1 MRCLIALLL
10 MATPAAM
17 AEDNAYQ
24 IAFTEGRYDDAAA
37 LAQIEPTADGLAFT
51 ARSTL
56 ADAMSSPDYNP
67 PSDLLDHAEQLAR
80 MALEQDPAH
89 LEARLQ
95 LSIAL
100 SLKSRTLSIR
110 EIRRSGYGDESKA
123 LVETVL
129 RDDPN
134 NIYAHGFFAVWNL
147 EVRRRGGAIGASMM
161 GASVKKARRHYQTA
175 IALSPDDASLH
186 WQYARALAALN
197 AKKYRNEI
205 EAALLAA
212 HQCSVDTSLEQVM
225 QERAALLMSALNTK
239 RASETEKIARI
250 ML

>member
-1 MRCLIALLL
+1 MRCLIALIL

-24 IAFTEGRYDDAAA
+24 IAFTEGRYDDAAT
-37 LAQIEPTADGLAFT
+37 LAQIDPTADRLAFT

-56 ADAMSSPDYNP
+56 AEAISAPDFLP
-67 PSDLLDHAEQLAR
+67 PIDMLDQAENLAR
-80 MALEQDPAH
+80 LALEQDPDH

-100 SLKSRTLSIR
+100 SLKSRTLTVR
-110 EIRRSGYGDESKA
+110 EIRRTGYGEETKEM
-123 LVETVL
+123 VEGVL
-129 RDDPN
+129 RDDPQN
-134 NIYAHGFFAVWNL
+134 VYAHGFFAVWNL
-147 EVRRRGGAIGASMM
+147 EVRRRGGAIGASIM

-175 IALSPDDASLH
+175 IALSPDDAALH

-197 AKKYRNEI
+197 AKKYRSEI
-205 EAALLAA
+205 EKALSSANA
-212 HQCSVDTSLEQVM
+212 CNIDTSLEQVM
-225 QERAALLMSALNTK
+225 RDRAALLMDALASK
-239 RASETEKIARI
+239 RASETEQIARK